1 MNDIETLIAPLLRKI
16 CGYCV
21 YKNNG
26 YEVPQDVV
34 LSEIRSELNAIS
46 QRSSLN
52 PVLQQQY
59 AAIEK
64 PLIFFIDY
72 TIKEGG
78 FSYSGSYKE
87 LARNFNELS
96 GDDKF
101 FDLLKQAEEAQ
112 DDKEV
117 IRIFYILMGLGF
129 DGFYKRK
136 RPELLDIMQKTATHF
151 DKSLDFN
158 ISKITPDLDLS
169 KIDTGSELKWYQ
181 KPRNWIIAS
190 VTVLLLC
197 FIANLAA
204 LSTSVSGFSDSIDE
218 ASRASI
224 SSRNSGGIGVSD
236 NQNDFSTE
244 LEQAVKADQEN
255 RTFGTNDE

>member
-21 YKNNG
+21 YRNNG

-78 FSYSGSYKE
+78 FSYSASYKE

-101 FDLLKQAEEAQ
+101 FDL
-112 DDKEV
+112 
-117 IRIFYILMGLGF
+117 
-129 DGFYKRK
+129 
-136 RPELLDIMQKTATHF
+136 
-151 DKSLDFN
+151 SL
-158 ISKITPDLDLS
+158 IHI
-169 KIDTGSELKWYQ
+169 
-181 KPRNWIIAS
+181 
-190 VTVLLLC
+190 
-197 FIANLAA
+197 
-204 LSTSVSGFSDSIDE
+204 
-218 ASRASI
+218 
-224 SSRNSGGIGVSD
+224 
-236 NQNDFSTE
+236 
-244 LEQAVKADQEN
+244 
-255 RTFGTNDE
+255 